1 MAGLRLLLA
10 STWLPSY
17 LIRIELDRVA
27 TQTTDSLRSL
37 LEDNAPGELEK
48 VATEIRPLSGSID
61 ERRALMAANHCTLL
75 KALSDGIGSEKAV
88 EVGRE
93 ALFKVG
99 VRLGEE
105 SRRRLG
111 VGDSVEDLLTAARVM
126 YSVLGIRFTVDG
138 EEGAHR
144 IEFHRCPLSRQ
155 YSELTCAVT
164 SAIDEGVF
172 KGLNPK
178 ASMSFKRRMTSGFP
192 TCVADVTIASG
203 GA

>member
-1 MAGLRLLLA
+1 
-10 STWLPSY
+10 
-17 LIRIELDRVA
+17 
-27 TQTTDSLRSL
+27 
-37 LEDNAPGELEK
+37 
-48 VATEIRPLSGSID
+48 
-61 ERRALMAANHCTLL
+61 MAANHRILL
-75 KALSDGIGSEKAV
+75 NALSNGIGRDRAV
-88 EVGRE
+88 ELGRE

-111 VGDSVEDLLTAARVM
+111 IGDGVKDMLAAARVM

-138 EEGAHR
+138 EDGEHR
-144 IEFHRCPLSRQ
+144 IEFHRCPLSKQ
-155 YSELTCAVT
+155 YSELTCTVT

-192 TCVADVTIASG
+192 TCVAYVTISSG
-203 GA
+203 EA